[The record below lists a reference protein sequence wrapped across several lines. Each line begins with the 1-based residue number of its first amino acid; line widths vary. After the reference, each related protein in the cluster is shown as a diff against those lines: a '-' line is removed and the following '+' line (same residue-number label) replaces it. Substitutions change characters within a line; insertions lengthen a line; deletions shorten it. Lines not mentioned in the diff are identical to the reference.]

1 MELDDDAALHV
12 ASHVFGKLFLHGVS
26 GEHLDNLLEAL
37 TKLAVGVEDGREE
50 EAVPFVSVL
59 GVPLLLLVL
68 AFGDGVSRGTKMS
81 FGERMNHADVGAGFA
96 LAEEE
101 SEIGANVRP
110 GLDRIRLCDGIGLL
124 VGRDDGS
131 FHEFVPSREGRVRHS
146 VTANKM
152 VRRSAPL
159 DDLTTRANHIF
170 LDANAITQV
179 HGIDE
184 VRSPENEV
192 RFGGDGGEEEAGLGS
207 DDAVEAAVFLFR
219 WLHRREAV
227 PIEKVGD
234 FLLKFGMM
242 ANEVEIP
249 DLAGI

>member
-1 MELDDDAALHV
+1 MKLEDDAPLHV
-12 ASHVFGKLFLHGVS
+12 ASHVVRKLFLLGVS
-26 GEHLDNLLEAL
+26 GEHFDNLLKTL
-37 TKLAVGVEDGREE
+37 TKLAVSVKDSWEE
-50 EAVPFVSVL
+50 EAVQFVGIL
-59 GVPLLLLVL
+59 RIPLLLDVL
-68 AFGDGVSRGTKMS
+68 AFGDGVSSGTKMS
-81 FGERMNHADVGAGFA
+81 FGERMNHADVGTGFA

-101 SEIGANVRP
+101 SEIGANARP

-131 FHEFVPSREGRVRHS
+131 FHEFMPSREGRVRHS

-207 DDAVEAAVFLFR
+207 DDAVKASVFLLR
-219 WLHRREAV
+219 RLHGGEAM

-234 FLLKFGMM
+234 FLLKLGMM